1 MKAFNKLLSILNLD
15 EDPDYDE
22 YEDYEEDN
30 YYMDEEEEKTSSF
43 RSRTEKKA
51 KVKEKPEEKPGKQ
64 VAKVSK
70 ITPMRSARR
79 TGGYSSMELRVIKP
93 TTFEDATD
101 ITDTL
106 LSNRAVV
113 LNLEGIN
120 LELAHRIMDF
130 TYGSCYAIN
139 GNLRKVS
146 NYILVITPES
156 MDISGDFQELFAG
169 AMESASFDEDF

>member
-1 MKAFNKLLSILNLD
+1 MKVFNNLLNILNLND
-15 EDPDYDE
+15 DADYDDYDE
-22 YEDYEEDN
+22 YDDYEDYEEEL
-30 YYMDEEEEKTSSF
+30 EERSF
-43 RSRTEKKA
+43 RKSKQ
-51 KVKEKPEEKPGKQ
+51 KEKEKVEDKPVKQ
-64 VAKVSK
+64 QAAKPVAKV
-70 ITPMRSARR
+70 TPMRPRK
-79 TGGYSSMELRVIKP
+79 TGGASNMELRVIKP

-113 LNLEGIN
+113 LNLEGIDM
-120 LELAHRIMDF
+120 ELAHRIMDF
-130 TYGSCYAIN
+130 TYGSCYAMN

-169 AMESASFDEDF
+169 AASASFDDDF